1 MSLTATRPTE
11 VSATVS
17 LWVSRGEAGDLQDG
31 VRGVLD
37 GVDGVEDVTVHEVT
51 DVRPTWTDIRVT
63 ADVDLRMTTEP
74 GADDAALGE
83 QLREGFGVTGVEA
96 LTTGQ

>member
-37 GVDGVEDVTVHEVT
+37 GVDGVEDVVVHEVT

-63 ADVDLRMTTEP
+63 ADVDLRMTAEST
-74 GADDAALGE
+74 ADEEALCE